1 MRHLETKR
9 EAAERRRVA
18 LMSKGIAKFLE
29 TTSQVT
35 EADLETTDASEASR
49 KGSIARKASSS
60 DPPRSPAFV
69 QDLQDEAARYEKG
82 DDETSKSPSLKV
94 LDKIKL
100 TVDHAADIL
109 RESLELISGGV
120 LFLDTALGSK
130 DAGVANDYFD
140 LSTYAGA
147 EPEDSFSAES
157 KMLFGSTLGVPALTS
172 AGATTRGG
180 ISPGQV
186 RSFNDQYQPAKVL
199 AMSVSDNARLNPST
213 KVPDGKTL
221 QNLISTYP
229 KGNIWYID
237 DEGYFSSIEQVDEI
251 CDGQTPTPSGK
262 RRSRPYFDMTR
273 QREEADILSRAFEN
287 ARQIIFLP
295 LWDAGGRKYFSV
307 IERSMLTS
315 VTDRWYAGCF
325 IWSRSAGPVFSVDP
339 EIAYLSAFTNSMMV
353 EISRL
358 EAITANKMKSDFISS
373 ISRMCNS

>member
-18 LMSKGIAKFLE
+18 VMSKGIANFLE

-35 EADLETTDASEASR
+35 EADLENSDASETSR
-49 KGSIARKASSS
+49 KNSSARKNSTP
-60 DPPRSPAFV
+60 DPPRSPVLV
-69 QDLQDEAARYEKG
+69 QDLPDRSARVGEG
-82 DDETSKSPSLKV
+82 DDETSKSPSSKV
-94 LDKIKL
+94 LDQIKL
-100 TVDHAADIL
+100 TLDDAADIL
-109 RESLELISGGV
+109 RESLELTSGGV

-130 DAGVANDYFD
+130 DPGVANDYFD
-140 LSTYAGA
+140 LNIYTGA

-157 KMLFGSTLGVPALTS
+157 KTMFGSELGVPALTS
-172 AGATTRGG
+172 AGATARGG
-180 ISPGQV
+180 SSPGQV

-199 AMSVSDNARLNPST
+199 AMSVSDNAGWSPST
-213 KVPDGKTL
+213 KTPDGKTL

-251 CDGQTPTPSGK
+251 YDGQTPTPSGK
-262 RRSRPYFDMTR
+262 RRSRAQFDMTR
-273 QREEADILSRAFEN
+273 QRIEADLLSRVFEN

-295 LWDAGGRKYFSV
+295 LWDAGGSKYFSV

-315 VTDRWYAGCF
+315 ITDRWYAGCF
-325 IWSRSAGPVFSVDP
+325 VWSCSAVPVFSVDP